1 MLYSLGIYLYHIIL
15 HIASVFHPKA
25 KAWIKGRKN
34 FWSQLPQIE
43 NQNVVWFHC
52 ASLGEYDQ
60 GKPVMEK
67 WKETY
72 PNDFLLITFFS
83 PSGYEHI
90 VNKSIGDYTCYL
102 PLDTKKN
109 AQKFIQH
116 FQPKNTFFVKYEFW
130 INFLKATKLGG
141 SKIYAISASFRKK
154 QHFFKWY
161 GGIFRKALGLFDH
174 IFVQNQKSLDLL
186 SSINIRNASI
196 SGDTRYDRVMQR
208 AAVRNENVIIAP
220 WAKDED
226 IFIIGSSWP
235 DDEEIIIPYINDFKI
250 KSKVIIAPHEVHSKN
265 IERITQSLKVSYQLY
280 TQIEKGEPLNP
291 LTMVLVLDCIGV
303 LADVYQYGKIAYVGG
318 GFGTGL
324 HNILEPASF
333 GLPVIF
339 GPKHQKFPEA
349 HEFIERKI
357 GKSCHENRT
366 FFNAYRE
373 FIKEENINERV
384 STFMNEKKGAT
395 EIIISK
401 VIPSKKG

>member
-130 INFLKATKLGG
+130 INFLKATKQGG

-220 WAKDED
+220 WAKDEE

>member
-130 INFLKATKLGG
+130 INFLKATKQGG

-250 KSKVIIAPHEVHSKN
+250 QSKVIIAPHEVHSKN

>member
-130 INFLKATKLGG
+130 INFLKATKQGG

>member
-357 GKSCHENRT
+357 GKSCHENRA

>member
-34 FWSQLPQIE
+34 FWPQLPQIE

-130 INFLKATKLGG
+130 INFLKATKQGG

>member
-130 INFLKATKLGG
+130 INFLKATKQGG

-357 GKSCHENRT
+357 GKSCHENKT

>member
-15 HIASVFHPKA
+15 HISSVFHPKA

-130 INFLKATKLGG
+130 INFLKATKQGG